1 MKLLVAVALLAAL
14 GSAGAA
20 DPDMARWQGEAAN
33 VTIVRD
39 NWGIAHVHGKSD
51 ADAVFGAIYAQAE
64 DDFSRVEWNYLIAL
78 GRTAEYD
85 GEKALYADLR
95 YRLYNQPAK
104 LQALYAK
111 SPPELRKLMD
121 AWADGLNYFLA
132 THPNVHPKVL
142 RHFEPWMAL
151 SFTEG
156 SIGGDI
162 EDIDLDGLRA
172 FYGNHGAASPD
183 ELSLDSAL
191 RKRRAALGMTGSN
204 GIALAPSMTKDG
216 HALLLINPHTSFY
229 FRAELQMRSDEGL
242 DAFGASTWGQFFL
255 YQGFSQNIGWMH
267 TSTGVNNVDFFAETI
282 VRQSGKLYYRYGSEL
297 RTVTVSPITL
307 KYRTAQGTL
316 ASRTFT
322 VYRTHHGPIV
332 EKVGSKWVA
341 IALMDKPIAAL
352 SQSFYRTKATDLA
365 SYLAIAGRY
374 MANSSNNTIFADR
387 KGDIAFL
394 TPQFIPRRDDR
405 FDYTKPVDGSNPAT
419 DWRGLLPLNAMPS
432 VINPPN
438 GWVFNSNDW
447 PYSAAGSRSPKR
459 SAYPRYM
466 DQAGENFRGVHAT
479 RLLTG
484 RRNFTLE
491 SLMTAAFDS
500 YLPAFAELIPRLTTA
515 YDALPRTDPRVAEL
529 REPMAALRHWN
540 DRWSADSIPTALAV
554 YWGDALLAAVRRTDD
569 ELPVTYARMLYA
581 SPNEKLDALRHAVAR
596 LDTDFGTWRTPW
608 GHINRYQRLDDAIVA
623 RFYDDKPSLPVPFT
637 SGFWGSLAAFYTRQT
652 GTKRRYGYD
661 GNSIVAVVE
670 FGDRVRARAVTA
682 GGVSGDPASPH
693 FTDQAERYIT
703 GNLPEAYFYDDQ
715 LAAHTERTYHP

>member
-1 MKLLVAVALLAAL
+1 MRLFALVALLLFL
-14 GSAGAA
+14 GSAAVS
-20 DPDMARWQGEAAN
+20 PETLRWQREAAN

-39 NWGIAHVHGKSD
+39 TWGIAHVHGKTD

-78 GRTAEYD
+78 GRTAEYS
-85 GEKALYADLR
+85 GEKAIYADLR

-111 SPPELRKLMD
+111 SPPNLRKLMD

-142 RHFEPWMAL
+142 QRFEPWMAL

-172 FYGNHGAASPD
+172 FYGAGHAVAFTRAND
-183 ELSLDSAL
+183 EPMHDI
-191 RKRRAALGMTGSN
+191 GSN
-204 GIALAPSMTKDG
+204 GIALAPSMTRDG

-229 FRAELQMRSDEGL
+229 FRAELAMRSDEGL
-242 DAFGASTWGQFFL
+242 DAFGASTWGQLFL
-255 YQGFSQNIGWMH
+255 YQGFSPNIGWMH
-267 TSTGVNNVDFFAETI
+267 TSTGVNDVDFFTETI
-282 VRQSGKLYYRYGSEL
+282 VRKHGKLYYRYGSEL
-297 RTVTVSPITL
+297 RPVTASQITL
-307 KYRTAQGTL
+307 QYRTPQGKL

-322 VYRTHHGPIV
+322 TYRTHHGPIV
-332 EKVGSKWVA
+332 EKIGSKWIA
-341 IALMDKPIAAL
+341 IALMDKPIEAL

-365 SYLAIAGRY
+365 SYLAIADRY
-374 MANSSNNTIFADR
+374 KANSSNNTIFADR

-419 DWRGLLPLNAMPS
+419 DWRGLLPLSAMPN
-432 VINPPN
+432 VIDPPN

-447 PYSAAGSRSPKR
+447 AFSAAGSHSPKR

-484 RRNFTLE
+484 RRNFTLD
-491 SLMTAAFDS
+491 SLMKAAFDS
-500 YLPAFAELIPRLTTA
+500 YLPAFAELIPRLTAA
-515 YDALPRTDPRVAEL
+515 YDGLPKSDPRVADL
-529 REPMAALRHWN
+529 REPIATLRHWN
-540 DRWSADSIPTALAV
+540 DRWSADSIPTTLAV

-569 ELPVTYARMLYA
+569 ELPVTYARMIYA
-581 SPNEKLDALRHAVAR
+581 SPNAKLGALQRAIGR
-596 LDTDFGTWRTPW
+596 LDSDFGTWRTPW
-608 GHINRYQRLDDAIVA
+608 GRINRFQRLDDAIDA

-637 SGFWGSLAAFYTRQT
+637 SGFWGSLAAFYTKQT

-670 FGDRVRARAVTA
+670 FGKRVRARAVTA
-682 GGVSGDPASPH
+682 GGESGDPASPH
-693 FTDQAERYIT
+693 FTDQAPAYISGT
-703 GNLPEAYFYDDQ
+703 LPEAYFYDDQ
-715 LAAHTERTYHP
+715 LAGHTERTYHP